1 MDFNLDEKI
10 LEYAIEKAR
19 TQFPETFE
27 HKVAQGVG
35 TATGEDTLSL
45 ADDFLNSLE
54 RSLTMNGAFS
64 DTVELNPV
72 TKAARASHFVT
83 SAVTT
88 AYMLDKIKN
97 NIDEFVADPNNKA
110 SFGSL
115 DDEQIH
121 EYAEELKNE
130 VTKKMIGKTNS
141 PEGNQFMSDM
151 VQKFDEIRANSK
163 GKAHGADDPEIGTPQ
178 HQLLMESLS
187 AVHALNWEILG
198 SRDADASM
206 AKTKEAFKD
215 SEIATFI
222 LGKMEENGKQFA
234 EDSKVGSSMYSGDEQ
249 PEFLMPTREIEVEKK
264 ESFIDRFINF
274 IKRVLSMG
282 KEKTAEKDSKESRRE
297 KMSFDELSGLNSV
310 EKMVSSSYDRSR
322 GKNSPTLNQAPSKGR

>member
-1 MDFNLDEKI
+1 MDANLDVKI

-19 TQFPETFE
+19 MQFPETFE

-54 RSLTMNGAFS
+54 KSLTMNGAFS
-64 DTVELNPV
+64 DTIELNPV
-72 TKAARASHFVT
+72 NKAARASHFVT

-115 DDEQIH
+115 DDEQIL
-121 EYAEELKNE
+121 EYAKELKNE
-130 VTKKMIGKTNS
+130 VTKKMMGNSNS

-151 VQKFDEIRANSK
+151 IQKFDDIRANSK
-163 GKAHGADDPEIGTPQ
+163 GEEHGADAPEVDTPQ

-198 SRDADASM
+198 SRDAETSM

-215 SEIATFI
+215 SEIASFI
-222 LGKMEENGKQFA
+222 LGRMEENGTEFA
-234 EDSKVGSSMYSGDEQ
+234 ADSRVGSSMYSADEQ
-249 PEFLMPTREIEVEKK
+249 PEFLMSTGEIEVEKK
-264 ESFIDRFINF
+264 GSFISRLINF
-274 IKRVLSMG
+274 IKRALGMG
-282 KEKTAEKDSKESRRE
+282 KENTAEKDSTESHRE
-297 KMSFDELSGLNSV
+297 KMSFDELSGLNAVTKMTSSKQDELST
-310 EKMVSSSYDRSR
+310 EKTSE
-322 GKNSPTLNQAPSKGR
+322 KKAPSKGK